1 MSATS
6 STWLHRLLLAAA
18 ARSIDPQLVAG
29 RSVQDWKAA
38 LGAAAAHG
46 MQGWLAREVRG
57 REDVPPEAQLLLQ
70 ATALRLAANHRSHLQ
85 DAAGALDRLT
95 AAGVEAMVL
104 KGPALVERYY
114 NDATVRPYGD
124 VDVYVRPRSFARA
137 LDALE
142 NAGFKLLDR
151 NWEFLHEDL
160 RGQVH
165 LANPEHRAVE
175 LHWHIVNG
183 ARQRKT
189 LRLDPDELW
198 DVVEESR
205 LSGQRCFALPPA
217 EEMAHLCLHAAGHGC
232 NRLIWLADIAVLAES
247 RVIDW
252 DVVSARVRRWHFSN
266 GTDLVL
272 TLARE
277 WFGAPIPEDAIADP
291 RARRATMVAFRRL
304 ISGWDLS
311 SVDTEG
317 RSRELMFVAAG
328 DDLKT
333 RSGLLIDVI
342 VPAQGQRSSIGGPAW
357 VRQLHRVTLGT
368 TGRVLGKFGLSE
380 DHLAEYETTESR
392 HDREGY
398 LRAVEAQRS
407 ETHSALVVVSPSSAV
422 GMVHYSRALVE
433 AMPSNIPTT
442 LLDAG
447 SMSKI
452 KMWRHLRR
460 AARDPRVSVLVT
472 SPHWSVPMMLWGLPV
487 RGGFVFHDP
496 ILDAAT
502 TFTRPIHRLYY
513 RILTAKLGVVILH
526 GERFRRDV
534 LRMKLRPRAIVTVPH
549 GFVPQ
554 KLQVDSPYD
563 PSGPILFIGRAQPYK
578 GLAVLIDALDSLED
592 VPVVIAGEG
601 VTDYRSP
608 RSERVEIREGPLSD
622 EGFRDLM
629 ARCCAVVL
637 PYERANQSGVL
648 ATAFRA
654 GRPVIASAVGA
665 FEEYVT
671 DGVNGFLVPPGD
683 PTALAEA
690 ILRVT
695 TDPALASEM
704 ARAARRSWDE
714 GLSPSVC
721 ALEICA
727 SLQVAG
733 PT

>member
-1 MSATS
+1 MTATS
-6 STWLHRLLLAAA
+6 STWIHRLLLAAA
-18 ARSIDPQLVAG
+18 ARAVDPPLVAG
-29 RSVQDWKAA
+29 RSVQDWAAA

-46 MQGWLAREVRG
+46 MQGWLARAVRG

-70 ATALRLAANHRSHLQ
+70 ATAIRIAASHRAHLQ
-85 DAAGALDRLT
+85 DAADTLDRLT
-95 AAGVEAMVL
+95 GAGVEAMVL
-104 KGPALVERYY
+104 KGPGLVERYY
-114 NDATVRPYGD
+114 KETTIRPYGD
-124 VDVYVRPRSFARA
+124 VDIYVHPRRFARA
-137 LDALE
+137 LETLE
-142 NAGFKLLDR
+142 DGGFELLDR

-165 LANPEHRAVE
+165 MRTPEHRAVE

-189 LRLDPDELW
+189 LRMDRDELW

-205 LSGQRCFALPPA
+205 LAGRKCFALPPA
-217 EEMAHLCLHAAGHGC
+217 EEIAHLCLHAAGHGC

-247 RVIDW
+247 RAIDW
-252 DVVSARVRRWHFSN
+252 DVVAARARRWHFST

-272 TLARE
+272 TLARD

-304 ISGWDLS
+304 ISGWDLG

-328 DDLKT
+328 DDLRT

-342 VPAQGQRSSIGGPAW
+342 VPAQGQRTSVGGPAW
-357 VRQLHRVTLGT
+357 LRELHRVTLGT
-368 TGRVLGKFGLSE
+368 MGRVLGKFGLSE
-380 DHLAEYETTESR
+380 EHLAEYETSESR

-398 LRAVEAQRS
+398 VRAVEARHS
-407 ETHSALVVVSPSSAV
+407 VTHTTLAVVSPSPAV
-422 GMVHYSRALVE
+422 GMSHYARALVE
-433 AMPSNIPTT
+433 AMPPSVDTT

-447 SMSKI
+447 TMSTM

-460 AARDPRVSVLVT
+460 TARDHRAAVLVT
-472 SPHWSVPMMLWGLPV
+472 SPHWSVPLMLWRLPI

-502 TFTRPIHRLYY
+502 RVTRPIHRLYY

-534 LRMKLRPRAIVTVPH
+534 LRMNLKPRAIVTVPH
-549 GFVPQ
+549 GFVPEQ
-554 KLQVDSPYD
+554 LEVDSPYD

-578 GLAVLIDALDSLED
+578 GLAVLIDALENLED

-601 VTDYRSP
+601 VSDYPPP
-608 RSERVEIREGPLSD
+608 RSERVEVREGPLSD
-622 EGFRDLM
+622 EGFRGLI
-629 ARCCAVVL
+629 ARCSAVVL

-683 PTALAEA
+683 PVALADA
-690 ILRVT
+690 IQRVM
-695 TDPALASEM
+695 TDPAHASEM

-714 GLSPSVC
+714 SLSPRVS
-721 ALEICA
+721 AQEICA
-727 SLQVAG
+727 ALDIEG
-733 PT
+733 PA